1 MFFSVIIPLYNK
13 ENYIE
18 KTIQSVIN
26 QTNNDFEIIIVDDC
40 STDLSYEIAKKFV
53 SHKIDIIKHPINK
66 GLSASRNTGILNSR
80 GNYITFL
87 DADDFWKPNY
97 LEEIKL
103 LIDTFPEARLFAT
116 NYEEIYPNNVI
127 LTPKNNAD
135 NLKPIQII
143 EDYFGVSLG
152 QPLYCACSLC
162 VAKDVFDVV
171 GNYNETISYSEDID
185 FNIRANL
192 SFKLAYSKKALVSYL
207 IFSENQITNSGL
219 QNKTVPKFDDYEG
232 FAAHNRPLKKYIDF
246 NRYVLAK
253 KYKVEKNNRQYISLK
268 SKIDTKNLSWK
279 QNLLLNLPQ
288 YLVVLTLK
296 FKSYFLKKGI
306 KFTTYS
312 SFE

>member
-18 KTIQSVIN
+18 KAIQSVIN
-26 QTNNDFEIIIVDDC
+26 QSNNDFEIIIVDDC
-40 STDLSYEIAKKFV
+40 STDLSYEIAKKCI
-53 SHKIDIIKHPINK
+53 SEKINLIKHSKNK

-80 GNYITFL
+80 GNYITLL
-87 DADDFWKPNY
+87 DADDLWKPNY

-103 LIDTFPEARLFAT
+103 LIDTFPEAKLFAT
-116 NYEEIYPNNVI
+116 NYEEVYPNNLI

-135 NLKPIQII
+135 YLQPIQII
-143 EDYFGVSLG
+143 DDYFAVNLG

-171 GNYNETISYSEDID
+171 GNYNEIITYSEDID

-192 SFKLAYSKKALVSYL
+192 SFKLAYSNKALVSYL

-219 QNKTVPKFDDYEG
+219 QNKTVPNFDAYEV
-232 FAAHNRPLKKYIDF
+232 FAAQNKPLKKYLDF

-253 KYKVEKNNRQYISLK
+253 KYKIEKNKSQYNSLK
-268 SKIDTKNLSWK
+268 SKIDSKNLSWK
-279 QNLLLNLPQ
+279 QNLLLNLPE
-288 YLVVLTLK
+288 YLVVLSLK
-296 FKSYFLKKGI
+296 IKSYFLRKGI
-306 KFTTYS
+306 RFTTYS
-312 SFE
+312 NFE